1 MKLSEML
8 SKEEDRRKGR
18 NIKDR
23 LARKYIRDHP
33 EIKED
38 PEGLIDPENIPEGT
52 TESGIRGIA
61 RFYHKKKMIRTILR
75 ERKNDNT
82 RGTEETKRTESC
94 VNSSED
100 KVLKSMDTA

>member
-8 SKEEDRRKGR
+8 HNEQERRRTR
-18 NIKDR
+18 NIRDR
-23 LARKYIRDHP
+23 MAREYIRCHP

-75 ERKNDNT
+75 ERQNDNT
-82 RGTEETKRTESC
+82 WRTEEKEAESR
-94 VNSSED
+94 SD
-100 KVLKSMDTA
+100 KEKDSTLKSVDST